1 MSSLQ
6 SDDPD
11 HEIERILLA
20 GFQVAAEKLSLD
32 DAAWGRTSQR
42 MRRLNDQIER
52 DYARSRGT
60 FREHSWSFVKDSQRK
75 FSPAQAWVL
84 GMMMFARRVAPGQYS
99 WDITSAITISLSSQ
113 VRTRRIAACRRQ
125 ALAGMRSHESRS
137 ELGNDIAA
145 IARWNEATRW
155 LKYRPARGVP
165 SAHCKENDRR

>member
-60 FREHSWSFVKDSQRK
+60 FARAQLELREG
-75 FSPAQAWVL
+75 FSKEI
-84 GMMMFARRVAPGQYS
+84 FARASLGP
-99 WDITSAITISLSSQ
+99 WDDD
-113 VRTRRIAACRRQ
+113 VR
-125 ALAGMRSHESRS
+125 
-137 ELGNDIAA
+137 
-145 IARWNEATRW
+145 
-155 LKYRPARGVP
+155 
-165 SAHCKENDRR
+165 